1 MEGGGGELRGV
12 IPRASEQVFAAAAD
26 LARLG
31 WSFEFHAS
39 CLEIYNEEL
48 RDLLPSEKG
57 EKKEKLKI
65 SDTPSQGVAV
75 PGLRAVPVTD
85 VAQLHQLLAN
95 AAKVRS
101 TAATRCNE
109 HSSRSHYV
117 FRMTISGRHS
127 GGGEGSVINGELNLI
142 DLAGSERTKDSGVTG
157 DAMREAQAINKSL
170 SSLGDVRTPPSPA
183 HTRALTL
190 SLTRIRIVVTCALV
204 RRAHPPV
211 SDHQVAGATRIGP
224 SGRRCHPYRTM
235 RSPVPPVHAATAT
248 RCRHSCTAAVLLL
261 LAAAAGRCCWPL
273 LLCHC
278 GRATVAVPLLLLP
291 TARVSRSHTGDR
303 CDGRPQSEGGQ
314 RAVPQ
319 LEADAPAQERPLGIG
334 QDAHVCQR
342 EPHSAPGEPLVA
354 ALRRQGQ
361 RNRGRQAQVS
371 GTRVVRGGGA
381 GVSREAVLTSGVRPV
396 AAHAPCGPYSMW
408 RLAAW
413 HMEGGLGGGRVMWAC
428 GWLERCAFARA
439 RTRTFQGR

>member
-204 RRAHPPV
+204 RRAHPSV

-224 SGRRCHPYRTM
+224 SGRRCHPYRTI
-235 RSPVPPVHAATAT
+235 RSPVPPVSDHEVAGAT
-248 RCRHSCTAAVLLL
+248 RARSYCHPLPPLVHCCRAAV
-261 LAAAAGRCCWPL
+261 AGRCCWPL
-273 LLCHC
+273 LLAAVAVPLWPCHC
-278 GRATVAVPLLLLP
+278 GRAAVAVTDGP
-291 TARVSRSHTGDR
+291 RV
-303 CDGRPQSEGGQ
+303 
-314 RAVPQ
+314 A
-319 LEADAPAQERPLGIG
+319 L
-334 QDAHVCQR
+334 AHR
-342 EPHSAPGEPLVA
+342 
-354 ALRRQGQ
+354 
-361 RNRGRQAQVS
+361 
-371 GTRVVRGGGA
+371 
-381 GVSREAVLTSGVRPV
+381 
-396 AAHAPCGPYSMW
+396 
-408 RLAAW
+408 
-413 HMEGGLGGGRVMWAC
+413 
-428 GWLERCAFARA
+428 
-439 RTRTFQGR
+439 